1 MKFDNMAKW
10 QKELKSFMGI
20 KRGLIL
26 EGNILDEFYCEVDNA
41 GQFLSLPVW
50 ERRKLQKQL
59 RKLFLEMKMHASVSI

>member
-1 MKFDNMAKW
+1 MNSDNMAKW

-41 GQFLSLPVW
+41 GQFLSLDDLLDTYGRGLAGPRLW
-50 ERRKLQKQL
+50 PLRRSK
-59 RKLFLEMKMHASVSI
+59 

>member
-41 GQFLSLPVW
+41 GQFYLNK
-50 ERRKLQKQL
+50 KLNA
-59 RKLFLEMKMHASVSI
+59 R

>member
-41 GQFLSLPVW
+41 GQFLSLDDLLDTYGSMMDAQVVLYNPV
-50 ERRKLQKQL
+50 
-59 RKLFLEMKMHASVSI
+59 

>member
-41 GQFLSLPVW
+41 GQFLSLDDLLDTYGSNFYLGQP
-50 ERRKLQKQL
+50 E
-59 RKLFLEMKMHASVSI
+59 